1 MAVAR
6 RIFPFLGWF
15 DGYNR
20 ATLRADVVAGI
31 TLALVLVP
39 QAMGYALLAG
49 LPAYYGLYAAFLPP
63 IVAALFSSTSQIATG
78 PVAIV
83 SLLTAT
89 ALAPLATAGSDQFV
103 AFAILLSLLVGGVQL
118 LLGVLRLGVVVNFL
132 SHPVISGFTNASA
145 VIIATSQLA
154 KLFGVAERTTPH
166 QYETVYNVIRAA
178 LREPH
183 WPTVGMAAFAI
194 VLMLGLERFLPRIPN
209 VLMAAVLTTAL
220 AWAVGFE
227 RTATIRE
234 EAIQA
239 PRVTAAIDG
248 FNDAL
253 ALRASLE
260 HTMSE
265 SRMTRGDLTARSGA
279 VCQRC
284 HEPRAVG
291 RLAAARSAGQPA
303 AEPASVLTL
312 HERAGILAECLAEAL
327 AASEARRAELQSF
340 RLQRDGGGRLYLRG
354 ELPPGVTAESGLW
367 RFQVGGGP
375 LEPAAIRLQGGGAVV
390 GKMPRGVPALR
401 LPRVDFR
408 ALLQLLPAALIISLM
423 GFMQAIS
430 IAKAVAARTR
440 QKVDANQLLVGQG
453 LANMVGSTAFS
464 YPVSVSFALSAVT
477 LRAGARTGIANIV
490 AGLSVLGVLLFL
502 SGWLYYLPQAVLAA
516 IIFLAVLRLLD
527 FSTFVHAWHA
537 NRLDGVV
544 GVLTFVVTLAVA
556 PHLEW
561 GIALGVALSLGAY
574 LYRTMR
580 PKVVELAPH
589 PDGALRDARRHEL
602 RTCRHLAVVSFE
614 GPLNFASVAYL
625 EDEILARA
633 ADKPG
638 LRHVLISGN
647 GVSEIDASGEQ
658 TLRHIV
664 DNLRDSGC
672 EVSFSGLPDPV
683 IDVLRR
689 SRLYERVGAGRFFAT
704 RALAVSELYTD
715 AHKESDEP
723 DCPFQQALPPV
734 VELSLHS
741 DGSLRAADRHGL
753 ACCRHIAAFRFDA
766 PLSFANT
773 AFLEHEILTRVA
785 DRPTLRHVL
794 LVIHGVSGIDEAAAR
809 KLAVLVRKLRA
820 NGFAVSFSGANDEVR
835 TVLERVGIANMIG
848 EESMYP
854 TQATAIAGLYAR
866 AHTGSSE
873 ENCPLEPLAP
883 RLTELSLHPD
893 ETLHDARQQ
902 HLRVCRAIGVL
913 RFDGPLPL
921 GSRRGIQSEF
931 IRWAKRR
938 PSVRSVIFVAST
950 LHRLERAEADN
961 LAALIEA
968 VREANYRVLLAS
980 ITDEAFE
987 TLGRT
992 GLADAIG
999 LQSIMASEYLA
1010 LEYLYAAAHEGMD
1023 EPDCPFR
1030 NLIPR
1035 VVELALHADGSL
1047 RDARQHKLALCPR
1060 IVAVRFDGPL
1070 NFATIR
1076 LFEEQLADCLRRRP
1090 EAQHVL
1096 LAGHTIDRLDSE
1108 AAEELVE
1115 LLERLCE
1122 REVRVAVSGLRDE
1135 VSEMLRRAAGS
1146 RRAKA
1151 WFFPT
1156 QARALEVLHGDAHS
1170 DSTEERC
1177 PLRAVVAAR

>member
-1 MAVAR
+1 MALLR
-6 RIFPFLGWF
+6 RIFPFLTWL
-15 DGYNR
+15 DGYDR
-20 ATLRADVVAGI
+20 AALRADLLAGI

-89 ALAPLATAGSDQFV
+89 ALEPLATAGSEQFV
-103 AFAILLSLLVGGVQL
+103 AFAILLSLLVGAVQL

-154 KLFGVAERTTPH
+154 KLCGVAERTAAH
-166 QYETVYNVIRAA
+166 QYETVYHVVRAA
-178 LREPH
+178 FSGPH
-183 WPTVGMAAFAI
+183 WPTLGMAAFAI
-194 VLMLGLERFLPRIPN
+194 VVMLGLERFLPRVPN
-209 VLMAAVLTTAL
+209 VLVAAVLTTVL
-220 AWAVGFE
+220 AWALGFE
-227 RTATIRE
+227 RTATVRL
-234 EAIQA
+234 EAIRS
-239 PRVTAAIDG
+239 PRVTAAISG
-248 FNDAL
+248 YNDAL
-253 ALRASLE
+253 SLRASLE
-260 HTMSE
+260 RTMSE
-265 SRMTRGDLTARSGA
+265 SQMTRSELMARSGA

-291 RLAAARSAGQPA
+291 RLMAARTAGQPV
-303 AEPASVLTL
+303 AEPPSVLTL
-312 HERAGILAECLAEAL
+312 HERAGLLTECLGEAL
-327 AASEARRAELQSF
+327 AESEARRAELQSF
-340 RLQRDGGGRLYLRG
+340 RLERGGDGKFYLRG
-354 ELPPGVTAESGLW
+354 ALPSGVTAEPGTW
-367 RFQVGGGP
+367 RLQVGGGQVA
-375 LEPAAIRLQGGGAVV
+375 PAVIRLQGGGAVV

-401 LPRVDFR
+401 IPQVDLR
-408 ALLQLLPAALIISLM
+408 ALVHLLPAALIISLM

-453 LANMVGSTAFS
+453 LANLVGSTALS

-502 SGWLYYLPQAVLAA
+502 SSWLYYLPQAVLAA
-516 IIFLAVLRLLD
+516 IITLAVLRLLD
-527 FSTFVHAWHA
+527 FRSFVDAWRA

-544 GVLTFVVTLAVA
+544 GVLTFAATLVFA

-561 GIALGVALSLGAY
+561 GIALGVTLSLGAY

-589 PDGALRDARRHEL
+589 PDGALHDARRHEL

-614 GPLNFASVAYL
+614 GPLNFASVTYL

-647 GVSEIDASGEQ
+647 GISEIDASGEK
-658 TLRHIV
+658 TLRHII

-683 IDVLRR
+683 VDVLRR
-689 SRLYERVGAGRFFAT
+689 SRLYERVGESRFFAT
-704 RALAVSELYTD
+704 RALALSALYTD

-723 DCPFQQALPPV
+723 DCPFQRALPPV
-734 VELSLHS
+734 VELSLHP

-794 LVIHGVSGIDEAAAR
+794 VVIHGVSGIDEAAAQ

-835 TVLERVGIANMIG
+835 TVLERANIANMIG
-848 EESMYP
+848 EESLYP
-854 TQATAIAGLYAR
+854 TQATAIAGIYAR

-873 ENCPLEPLAP
+873 EGCPLEPLAP

-893 ETLHDARQQ
+893 ETLHDARRQ

-938 PSVRSVIFVAST
+938 PSVRSVIFVAGT
-950 LHRLERAEADN
+950 LDRLERAEADN

-968 VREANYRVLLAS
+968 VREANYRVLLANV
-980 ITDEAFE
+980 TDAAFE

-999 LQSIMASEYLA
+999 LRSIIASEYLA
-1010 LEYLYAAAHEGMD
+1010 IEDLYAAAHEGID

-1030 NLIPR
+1030 NLVPR
-1035 VVELALHADGSL
+1035 VVELALHPDGSL
-1047 RDARQHKLALCPR
+1047 RDARRHNLALCPR

-1076 LFEEQLADCLRRRP
+1076 LFEEQLDECLRRRP

-1096 LAGHTIDRLDSE
+1096 VAGHTIDRLDSE
-1108 AAEELVE
+1108 AAEELI
-1115 LLERLCE
+1115 LLFDRLCE
-1122 REVRVAVSGLRDE
+1122 RQVRVAVSGLREE
-1135 VSEMLRRAAGS
+1135 VSGMLSRAAGK
-1146 RRAKA
+1146 RRAMA

-1156 QARALEVLHGDAHS
+1156 QARALQVLHGDAHS
-1170 DSTEERC
+1170 DSSEEPC
-1177 PLRAVVAAR
+1177 PLRAVVPAG